1 MSLFEQGF
9 IVEVWEIT
17 EDVHPTVAEKLG
29 EKGGQGP
36 NKPLKDLPSMTL
48 LPGEAPFPG
57 QLITS

>member
-1 MSLFEQGF
+1 M
-9 IVEVWEIT
+9 EVWEIT

-36 NKPLKDLPSMTL
+36 NKPLKDMPSMTL

-57 QLITS
+57 QLITSR